1 MSGMR
6 GIRISMPNKTL
17 YIRDEDVSVWEKAE
31 KLAAPEGVSPLV
43 SKLLRQ
49 YVGGNEIDFNGMQRL
64 TVDVR
69 ENEAAPRTVKA
80 FRGRWLWS
88 PAQPIDVGP
97 AAYAVA
103 LTAKGQIA
111 VYGWDFTSDLSSLTL
126 YRNFEDMKIG
136 RRANLPY
143 DFYDDRNVDI
153 PPPPVMAAVS
163 ESLNQPYE
171 EELDI

>member
-1 MSGMR
+1 MLYV
-6 GIRISMPNKTL
+6 IYVYCMPNKTL
-17 YIRDEDVSVWEKAE
+17 YVRDEDVPVWEKAE

-49 YVGGNEIDFNGMQRL
+49 YVGGNEVDLNGMQRL
-64 TVDVR
+64 TVRVR
-69 ENEAAPRTVKA
+69 ENEAAPTALKA

-97 AAYAVA
+97 DEYAVA
-103 LTAKGQIA
+103 LTGRGQLA
-111 VYGWDFTSDLSSLTL
+111 LYGWNPNSELSRLTL

-136 RRANLPY
+136 RRANLAY
-143 DFYDDRNVDI
+143 DFYDDREVDT
-153 PPPPVMAAVS
+153 PPPPVLAAVA
-163 ESLNQPYE
+163 ESLNKRYE